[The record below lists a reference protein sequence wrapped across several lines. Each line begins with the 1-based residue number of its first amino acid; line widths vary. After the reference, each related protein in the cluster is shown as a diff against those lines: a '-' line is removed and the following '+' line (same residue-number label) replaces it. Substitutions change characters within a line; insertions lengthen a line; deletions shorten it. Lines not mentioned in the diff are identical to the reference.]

1 MDAAAES
8 SDSDGGGG
16 GGGEVDVKRMKLDVD
31 AAADVS
37 GGAVAEAAAGY
48 AGQSHV
54 TLLCLNAPV
63 AKQEPD
69 AELDD
74 SASYSHCTPLLLRN
88 TDNVFIPHYSSLQ
101 LNLLDVF
108 EDHNGVTHC
117 THTYTQ
123 ITFFHFMV
131 KYLIFAFVVVVF
143 KFGLCAILSC
153 LI

>member
-1 MDAAAES
+1 MSIIIATRCYTQLVAHTSLPIGLHSRHSVLCYTAGEAGDWFIQQAVDAAAES
-8 SDSDGGGG
+8 SESDGGGGG

-74 SASYSHCTPLLLRN
+74 SASYSHCTPLLLYVIQIMYLYHI
-88 TDNVFIPHYSSLQ
+88 TAVSS
-101 LNLLDVF
+101 
-108 EDHNGVTHC
+108 
-117 THTYTQ
+117 
-123 ITFFHFMV
+123 
-131 KYLIFAFVVVVF
+131 
-143 KFGLCAILSC
+143 
-153 LI
+153 

>member
-8 SDSDGGGG
+8 SDSDGGGGG

-31 AAADVS
+31 AAADVT

-48 AGQSHV
+48 AGQSDV

-88 TDNVFIPHYSSLQ
+88 TDNVFIPHYSSHQ

-117 THTYTQ
+117 THRYADN
-123 ITFFHFMV
+123 FF
-131 KYLIFAFVVVVF
+131 
-143 KFGLCAILSC
+143 ILW
-153 LI
+153 